1 MRIHITGNA
10 GSGKSTF
17 AKSIG
22 DILGVHV
29 YGLDKIVWKEG
40 WKKTPL
46 HERKSLVLG
55 LKFLYFLDFGGGGS
69 HGPEEEEEKEQKN
82 TPQNDEKNT
91 RTH

>member
-1 MRIHITGNA
+1 MGKYMRIHITGNA

-22 DILGVHV
+22 DVLGVHV

-46 HERKSLVLG
+46 HERNSLEEELVAKPQWVIEG
-55 LKFLYFLDFGGGGS
+55 VSSIARQAADITIFLDF
-69 HGPEEEEEKEQKN
+69 P
-82 TPQNDEKNT
+82 
-91 RTH
+91 RRVL